1 MKIKKSRKT
10 LPPNYPSLRQ
20 VSESRAL
27 LGLATIGLSA
37 MTGLGNP
44 ASTSESPIR
53 LRGEPPAGPSCSSSA
68 TTNAPAHPPKLPGA
82 PPPVISVRTEP
93 RRLMGLI
100 AVNPSATNLNNST
113 VYQVK
118 AGDTL
123 PGLARDYLGNADRWP
138 EITAINPGL
147 TEETM
152 KAGRTVVIPTKS
164 PAAK

>member
-1 MKIKKSRKT
+1 M
-10 LPPNYPSLRQ
+10 
-20 VSESRAL
+20 
-27 LGLATIGLSA
+27 G
-37 MTGLGNP
+37 
-44 ASTSESPIR
+44 PI
-53 LRGEPPAGPSCSSSA
+53 AD
-68 TTNAPAHPPKLPGA
+68 
-82 PPPVISVRTEP
+82 
-93 RRLMGLI
+93 
-100 AVNPSATNLNNST
+100 NPSATNLTNST
-113 VYQVK
+113 AYQEK